1 MKKIIYIF
9 IFLLPIFLISC
20 SGSSNEAELKKQLE
34 IPEQKNQE
42 LKLEKELELV
52 KEQNLTLLYEK
63 EAKPQAKAEAEA
75 EPKQT
80 LEEHLKKPE
89 AEAKAESNFIP
100 FEGTVYVSN
109 NILNSSDYS
118 FFTSLEKIPDNPRIM
133 FDRRVNG
140 WIDITPFLFVASF
153 SDGTEI
159 EVQVNNEFEN
169 KIYAEEVALKY
180 LEVIGKLPKLFRKD
194 VETVW
199 IHKGN
204 EDFGG
209 GNNNLLIHHNR
220 GLEYE
225 KNGFLEEIFLHEA
238 SHTSLDSYHSSST
251 DWIAAQI
258 ADNGNFISDYAKE
271 NPKRED
277 VAETFPLCF
286 AIKYKRDRLNDDII
300 RKIEKA
306 ISNRIRYCNSVFDN
320 M

>member
-1 MKKIIYIF
+1 MKKIIFIF

-89 AEAKAESNFIP
+89 AEAESNFIP

>member
-1 MKKIIYIF
+1 MKKIIFIF

-89 AEAKAESNFIP
+89 AEAESNFIP

-169 KIYAEEVALKY
+169 KINAEEVALKY

>member
-1 MKKIIYIF
+1 M
-9 IFLLPIFLISC
+9 
-20 SGSSNEAELKKQLE
+20 
-34 IPEQKNQE
+34 
-42 LKLEKELELV
+42 
-52 KEQNLTLLYEK
+52 
-63 EAKPQAKAEAEA
+63 
-75 EPKQT
+75 
-80 LEEHLKKPE
+80 EEHLKKPE
-89 AEAKAESNFIP
+89 AESNFIP

-169 KIYAEEVALKY
+169 KINAEEVALKY

>member
-1 MKKIIYIF
+1 MGRPMRSNIVQSEDP
-9 IFLLPIFLISC
+9 LP
-20 SGSSNEAELKKQLE
+20 EAEGETK
-34 IPEQKNQE
+34 
-42 LKLEKELELV
+42 V
-52 KEQNLTLLYEK
+52 
-63 EAKPQAKAEAEA
+63 EAETKA
-75 EPKQT
+75 
-80 LEEHLKKPE
+80 KPE

-169 KIYAEEVALKY
+169 KINAEEVALKY

>member
-1 MKKIIYIF
+1 M
-9 IFLLPIFLISC
+9 
-20 SGSSNEAELKKQLE
+20 
-34 IPEQKNQE
+34 
-42 LKLEKELELV
+42 
-52 KEQNLTLLYEK
+52 
-63 EAKPQAKAEAEA
+63 
-75 EPKQT
+75 
-80 LEEHLKKPE
+80 
-89 AEAKAESNFIP
+89 
-100 FEGTVYVSN
+100 
-109 NILNSSDYS
+109 
-118 FFTSLEKIPDNPRIM
+118 
-133 FDRRVNG
+133 
-140 WIDITPFLFVASF
+140 
-153 SDGTEI
+153 
-159 EVQVNNEFEN
+159 
-169 KIYAEEVALKY
+169 
-180 LEVIGKLPKLFRKD
+180 LFRS
-194 VETVW
+194 
-199 IHKGN
+199 
-204 EDFGG
+204 
-209 GNNNLLIHHNR
+209 IHHNR

>member
-1 MKKIIYIF
+1 
-9 IFLLPIFLISC
+9 
-20 SGSSNEAELKKQLE
+20 
-34 IPEQKNQE
+34 
-42 LKLEKELELV
+42 
-52 KEQNLTLLYEK
+52 
-63 EAKPQAKAEAEA
+63 
-75 EPKQT
+75 
-80 LEEHLKKPE
+80 
-89 AEAKAESNFIP
+89 
-100 FEGTVYVSN
+100 
-109 NILNSSDYS
+109 
-118 FFTSLEKIPDNPRIM
+118 M

-169 KIYAEEVALKY
+169 KINAEEVALKY

-220 GLEYE
+220 GLQYE

-251 DWIAAQI
+251 EWIAAQI